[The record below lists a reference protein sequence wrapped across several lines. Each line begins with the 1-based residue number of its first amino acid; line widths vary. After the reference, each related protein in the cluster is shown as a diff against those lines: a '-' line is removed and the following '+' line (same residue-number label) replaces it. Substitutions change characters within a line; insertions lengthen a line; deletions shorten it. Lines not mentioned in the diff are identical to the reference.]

1 MGETSATNLL
11 AGVEASKSR
20 GLARL
25 LNALSIRH
33 VGRRVA
39 AILAKTFGSME
50 KLQQVEVAE
59 LSETDEI
66 GQIIAESIHGF
77 LQSDYGKRTVTDLQ
91 ELGVMMTNAEDD
103 VEGGSTIFVDKVFV
117 VTGTL
122 VEYTRQE
129 VKQLIEQH
137 GGRAA
142 STVSGKTDYVL
153 AGEKAGSKLAK
164 AQQLGVT
171 VITEQQFG
179 KLLDG
184 EAL

>member
-1 MGETSATNLL
+1 M
-11 AGVEASKSR
+11 
-20 GLARL
+20 
-25 LNALSIRH
+25 
-33 VGRRVA
+33 
-39 AILAKTFGSME
+39 
-50 KLQQVEVAE
+50 
-59 LSETDEI
+59 
-66 GQIIAESIHGF
+66 
-77 LQSDYGKRTVTDLQ
+77 VTR
-91 ELGVMMTNAEDD
+91 
-103 VEGGSTIFVDKVFV
+103 
-117 VTGTL
+117 TL